1 MRKDG
6 QRSTGYWAAE
16 YACWRSGGLS
26 QRAYCQGRGYSLYRF
41 KNGISTGKKLG
52 LIPNVRDE
60 KRSKLVQLIVE
71 AKSGRPNDGAVYVFR
86 NRQRNKVKL
95 LLWHHN
101 GFFLGYKR
109 LERGKFDFPTD
120 ADVVEVDAEALRELM
135 LGMPMVYKG
144 KGQAEKLVFS

>member
-1 MRKDG
+1 MLALRDRKV
-6 QRSTGYWAAE
+6 W
-16 YACWRSGGLS
+16 
-26 QRAYCQGRGYSLYRF
+26 LYREAIDF
-41 KNGISTGKKLG
+41 RKQMNG
-52 LIPNVRDE
+52 
-60 KRSKLVQLIVE
+60 LVQLIVE
-71 AKSGRPNDGAVYVFR
+71 EKGSRPNDGAVYVFR
-86 NRQRNKVKL
+86 NRQRDKVKL
-95 LLWHHN
+95 LLWHKN

>member
-1 MRKDG
+1 MLALRDRKV
-6 QRSTGYWAAE
+6 W
-16 YACWRSGGLS
+16 
-26 QRAYCQGRGYSLYRF
+26 LYREAIDF
-41 KNGISTGKKLG
+41 RKQMNG
-52 LIPNVRDE
+52 
-60 KRSKLVQLIVE
+60 LVQLIVE
-71 AKSGRPNDGAVYVFR
+71 EKGSRPNDGAVYVFR
-86 NRQRNKVKL
+86 NRQRDKVKL

>member
-1 MRKDG
+1 MLALRDRKV
-6 QRSTGYWAAE
+6 W
-16 YACWRSGGLS
+16 
-26 QRAYCQGRGYSLYRF
+26 LYREAIDF
-41 KNGISTGKKLG
+41 RKQMNG
-52 LIPNVRDE
+52 
-60 KRSKLVQLIVE
+60 LVQLIVE
-71 AKSGRPNDGAVYVFR
+71 EKGSRPNDGAVYVFR

-95 LLWHHN
+95 LLWHKN

-120 ADVVEVDAEALRELM
+120 ADVGEVDAEALRELM

>member
-1 MRKDG
+1 MLALRDRKV
-6 QRSTGYWAAE
+6 W
-16 YACWRSGGLS
+16 
-26 QRAYCQGRGYSLYRF
+26 LYREAIDF
-41 KNGISTGKKLG
+41 RNQMNG
-52 LIPNVRDE
+52 
-60 KRSKLVQLIVE
+60 LVQLIVE

-95 LLWHHN
+95 LLWHKN

>member
-1 MRKDG
+1 MLALRDRKV
-6 QRSTGYWAAE
+6 W
-16 YACWRSGGLS
+16 
-26 QRAYCQGRGYSLYRF
+26 LYREAIDF
-41 KNGISTGKKLG
+41 RKQING
-52 LIPNVRDE
+52 
-60 KRSKLVQLIVE
+60 LVQLIVE

-86 NRQRNKVKL
+86 NRQRDKVKL

-135 LGMPMVYKG
+135 LGMPMVYAG
-144 KGQAEKLVFS
+144 KGQAEKVRFS

>member
-1 MRKDG
+1 M
-6 QRSTGYWAAE
+6 
-16 YACWRSGGLS
+16 
-26 QRAYCQGRGYSLYRF
+26 
-41 KNGISTGKKLG
+41 NG
-52 LIPNVRDE
+52 
-60 KRSKLVQLIVE
+60 LVQLIVE

-86 NRQRNKVKL
+86 NRQRDKVKL

-120 ADVVEVDAEALRELM
+120 ADVVEVDAEAEALRELM
-135 LGMPMVYKG
+135 LVMPMVYKG